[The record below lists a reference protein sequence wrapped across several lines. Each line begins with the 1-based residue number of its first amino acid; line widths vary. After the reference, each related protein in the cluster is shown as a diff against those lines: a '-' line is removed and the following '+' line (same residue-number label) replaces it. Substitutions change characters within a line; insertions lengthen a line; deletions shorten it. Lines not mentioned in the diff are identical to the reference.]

1 MIAVVK
7 AKPII
12 ENVNMTLKKQMDEE
26 KKLNEMMIPK
36 KNKRLYNKIMYSQK
50 KQKQE
55 VNFRLENDL
64 HFKFSIYNIR
74 IIIKVSKLKEK
85 REKYDQGMKQKK

>member
-1 MIAVVK
+1 
-7 AKPII
+7 
-12 ENVNMTLKKQMDEE
+12 
-26 KKLNEMMIPK
+26 
-36 KNKRLYNKIMYSQK
+36 MYSQK

-64 HFKFSIYNIR
+64 HSKFSINNIR

>member
-1 MIAVVK
+1 
-7 AKPII
+7 
-12 ENVNMTLKKQMDEE
+12 MTLKKQMDEE

-55 VNFRLENDL
+55 VRIFSLGK
-64 HFKFSIYNIR
+64 KFHKIFYFYTIILFSGIKAQGKEREIR
-74 IIIKVSKLKEK
+74 S
-85 REKYDQGMKQKK
+85 RN

>member
-64 HFKFSIYNIR
+64 HSKFSIINIR

>member
-64 HFKFSIYNIR
+64 P
-74 IIIKVSKLKEK
+74 
-85 REKYDQGMKQKK
+85 

>member
-1 MIAVVK
+1 
-7 AKPII
+7 
-12 ENVNMTLKKQMDEE
+12 MDEE

-55 VNFRLENDL
+55 VRKNFLGK
-64 HFKFSIYNIR
+64 KF
-74 IIIKVSKLKEK
+74 IKNFIVLQLNFFQVSKLKEK
-85 REKYDQGMKQKK
+85 REKYDQGIKQKK

>member
-1 MIAVVK
+1 MIAVVN

-55 VNFRLENDL
+55 VNFRLENDF
-64 HFKFSIYNIR
+64 HSNFSINNIR

>member
-64 HFKFSIYNIR
+64 HSKFSINNIR